1 MKIIGITGKSGSGK
15 TTLASLLS
23 KKLNCRH
30 IDIDKIGHEALYR
43 PEIFDILI
51 QKFGPEILDENRN
64 INRKKIGNIVFT
76 QEKKMQELCD
86 ITWDFIQ
93 QQLDLILSQ
102 ENEIIVLDW
111 MLLPNS
117 KYWDKCNCKILVTS
131 DATERKERIIKRDN
145 ISEEYFD
152 KRDSSSIDYCQ
163 ISFDYIF
170 ENDYQTQTMNE
181 IINTVSKQYIG

>member
-23 KKLNCRH
+23 EKLNCKH

-43 PEIFDILI
+43 SEIFDILI
-51 QKFGPEILDENRN
+51 QKFGPEILDENGN

-76 QEKKMQELCD
+76 QANKMQELCD
-86 ITWDFIQ
+86 ITWDFMQ

-102 ENEIIVLDW
+102 EGEIIVLDW

-117 KYWDKCNCKILVTS
+117 KYWAKCDCKILVTS
-131 DATERKERIIKRDN
+131 DTTERKARIIKRDN

-152 KRDSSSIDYCQ
+152 KRDSSSIDYSQ
-163 ISFDYIF
+163 FSFDYILK
-170 ENDYQTQTMNE
+170 NNYQPQNMDAM
-181 IINTVSKQYIG
+181 INKILEL